1 MSATELVEQIEAL
14 PEQERAKVIE
24 QLHAHAPKWIP
35 ESFREGMADIAA
47 GRVVDLDE
55 ALSESAVGAASL

>member
-1 MSATELVEQIEAL
+1 MSASELVQQIEAL
-14 PEQERAKVIE
+14 PEQERAEIIE

-47 GRVVDLDE
+47 GRV
-55 ALSESAVGAASL
+55 ASLDKALAKPFPKE

>member
-14 PEQERAKVIE
+14 PEKERAEVIE

-47 GRVVDLDE
+47 GRTVGLDD
-55 ALSESAVGAASL
+55 ALSKPFPKE

>member
-14 PEQERAKVIE
+14 PEEARAEVIE

-47 GRVVDLDE
+47 GRTIDLND
-55 ALSESAVGAASL
+55 AIYRV

>member
-14 PEQERAKVIE
+14 PERERAEVIE
-24 QLHAHAPKWIP
+24 RLHALAPSWIP

-47 GRVVDLDE
+47 GRTVDLDE
-55 ALSESAVGAASL
+55 AISKPFPPE

>member
-14 PEQERAKVIE
+14 PEQARAEVIE

-35 ESFREGMADIAA
+35 DSFREGMADIAA
-47 GRVVDLDE
+47 GRTVGLDD
-55 ALSESAVGAASL
+55 ALSRPFPKE

>member
-14 PEQERAKVIE
+14 PEQERAEVIE
-24 QLHAHAPKWIP
+24 RLHAHAPAWIP
-35 ESFREGMADIAA
+35 ESFREGMADIAD

-55 ALSESAVGAASL
+55 VLKRPLSGQ